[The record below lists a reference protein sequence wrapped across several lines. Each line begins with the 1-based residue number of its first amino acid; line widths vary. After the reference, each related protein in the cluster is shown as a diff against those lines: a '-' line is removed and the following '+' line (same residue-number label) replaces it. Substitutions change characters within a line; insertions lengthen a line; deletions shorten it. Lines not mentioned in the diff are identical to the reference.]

1 VINAEGLRLLQRLM
15 VRQHQARA
23 ETYLA
28 RALKHLER
36 VSDASLLADCTA
48 ALVMARALRTPA

>member
-1 VINAEGLRLLQRLM
+1 M
-15 VRQHQARA
+15 
-23 ETYLA
+23 
-28 RALKHLER
+28 ER